1 MHPPRFWRPGRIRG
15 DGMAGTEYAH
25 ELGHMLEASTS
36 SEERVTLCRLLAA
49 TGSPDAQG
57 YLLDA
62 LAEETDEDA
71 IAVIKEALGTLGER
85 FCD

>member
-1 MHPPRFWRPGRIRG
+1 
-15 DGMAGTEYAH
+15 MAGTEYAH

-36 SEERVTLCRLLAA
+36 AEERLTLFRLLAA

-62 LAEETDEDA
+62 LAEETDEDV
-71 IAVIKEALGTLGER
+71 IVVIKEALGALGER

>member
-1 MHPPRFWRPGRIRG
+1 MVESC
-15 DGMAGTEYAH
+15 A
-25 ELGHMLEASTS
+25 S

-62 LAEETDEDA
+62 LAEETDSQAAAA
-71 IAVIKEALGTLGER
+71 IRESLGVLESSLAG
-85 FCD
+85 

>member
-1 MHPPRFWRPGRIRG
+1 LR
-15 DGMAGTEYAH
+15 
-25 ELGHMLEASTS
+25 
-36 SEERVTLCRLLAA
+36 A

-85 FCD
+85 FSD